1 MALDLT
7 NLATFQAKIRSWIS
21 CSLGARWVTTL
32 RSASV
37 IMPMSRLCTSR
48 PPLTRLKSQPAAR
61 SAGHSPHSSRRTLA
75 FAATT
80 SRAAAETFGAMIT
93 STNWRSTM
101 ALAVSPS
108 SSRLKAMMPPNADSV
123 SVA

>member
-7 NLATFQAKIRSWIS
+7 NLATFQANTRSWIS
-21 CSLGARWVTTL
+21 CSVGARLVTIF
-32 RSASV
+32 RSSAV
-37 IMPMSRLCTSR
+37 IMPISRLCTSR

-61 SAGHSPHSSRRTLA
+61 SAGHSPHSSRRTFCL
-75 FAATT
+75 AATT
-80 SRAAAETFGAMIT
+80 SRAAWEIFGAMIT
-93 STNWRSTM
+93 STNWRSTI